1 MNKKTLW
8 VFGDSNSAYFDVIYP
23 YAKQYLDYKGYAIKI
38 YGEIIAEGLGMEHI
52 NKAIPGSDNYSIFQ
66 SFCDNVEKIQKG
78 DVVVIGWSAV
88 LRFRL
93 VTDEPTNKWL
103 PLIPNWDNNMDGFE
117 FISQQTIDEI
127 LVNRADI
134 NYSNEVNSWITLIN
148 HILKLKGVKV
158 CNWSLFYDKLD
169 ALEFDFMQPGYT
181 IYSETNG
188 KIVDY
193 HLAELGHEELAKY
206 ILRHTIKAL
215 V

>member
-1 MNKKTLW
+1 
-8 VFGDSNSAYFDVIYP
+8 
-23 YAKQYLDYKGYAIKI
+23 
-38 YGEIIAEGLGMEHI
+38 
-52 NKAIPGSDNYSIFQ
+52 
-66 SFCDNVEKIQKG
+66 
-78 DVVVIGWSAV
+78 
-88 LRFRL
+88 
-93 VTDEPTNKWL
+93 
-103 PLIPNWDNNMDGFE
+103 MDGFE